1 MLLSQFLKGLRDAG
15 HDIDAVAESLHRKNN
30 PNVSPP
36 SKVDRPCD
44 FMQPLVQVLLDA
56 IAQVA
61 PAKQDTVAMRQL
73 QDMQAQLH
81 AAQEKLRR
89 AGMEVTPD
97 RTRPSNV
104 PLPAA
109 ETPELNSDVSC
120 SVPVDPPLSKRQKT
134 QPSAKTST
142 TQRSLQAM
150 FAASA
155 PSGAPVQEDA
165 AMTMS
170 PDQVLE
176 PKAPSLRS
184 HPLVS
189 TTGPS
194 VKNWYESVDTETQQM
209 AKKIIELLQEQRYG
223 KERLQTAAAQYGIP
237 VGDAL
242 KLTPKSLIQ
251 VISIGAAMSA

>member
-1 MLLSQFLKGLRDAG
+1 
-15 HDIDAVAESLHRKNN
+15 
-30 PNVSPP
+30 
-36 SKVDRPCD
+36 
-44 FMQPLVQVLLDA
+44 MQPLVQVLLDA

-109 ETPELNSDVSC
+109 ETPELNSVAA
-120 SVPVDPPLSKRQKT
+120 DPPLPKRQKT
-134 QPSAKTST
+134 QPSAKTSA

-150 FAASA
+150 FAASTQ
-155 PSGAPVQEDA
+155 SGAPVQEAA

-189 TTGPS
+189 TTVPS
-194 VKNWYESVDTETQQM
+194 VKKWYESFDTETQQM

>member
-1 MLLSQFLKGLRDAG
+1 
-15 HDIDAVAESLHRKNN
+15 
-30 PNVSPP
+30 
-36 SKVDRPCD
+36 
-44 FMQPLVQVLLDA
+44 
-56 IAQVA
+56 
-61 PAKQDTVAMRQL
+61 MRQL

-89 AGMEVTPD
+89 AGMEVTLTALDLLMFLCLLLKP
-97 RTRPSNV
+97 
-104 PLPAA
+104 
-109 ETPELNSDVSC
+109 PELNSDVSC
-120 SVPVDPPLSKRQKT
+120 SVPVDPPLPKRQKN
-134 QPSAKTST
+134 QPSAKTSA

-194 VKNWYESVDTETQQM
+194 VKKWYESFDTETQQM
-209 AKKIIELLQEQRYG
+209 AKRIIELLQEQRYG

>member
-1 MLLSQFLKGLRDAG
+1 
-15 HDIDAVAESLHRKNN
+15 
-30 PNVSPP
+30 
-36 SKVDRPCD
+36 
-44 FMQPLVQVLLDA
+44 
-56 IAQVA
+56 
-61 PAKQDTVAMRQL
+61 MRQL

-120 SVPVDPPLSKRQKT
+120 SVPVDPPLPKRQKT
-134 QPSAKTST
+134 QPSAKTSA

-194 VKNWYESVDTETQQM
+194 VKKWYESFDTETQQM
-209 AKKIIELLQEQRYG
+209 AKKIIESSCSKSSATAKNAFRLPPRSMGSLWVMLLNS
-223 KERLQTAAAQYGIP
+223 P
-237 VGDAL
+237 
-242 KLTPKSLIQ
+242 PNPSFKSFQL
-251 VISIGAAMSA
+251 VLR

>member
-1 MLLSQFLKGLRDAG
+1 M
-15 HDIDAVAESLHRKNN
+15 
-30 PNVSPP
+30 
-36 SKVDRPCD
+36 
-44 FMQPLVQVLLDA
+44 
-56 IAQVA
+56 
-61 PAKQDTVAMRQL
+61 
-73 QDMQAQLH
+73 
-81 AAQEKLRR
+81 
-89 AGMEVTPD
+89 TPD

-120 SVPVDPPLSKRQKT
+120 SVPVDPPLPKRQKT
-134 QPSAKTST
+134 QPSAKTSA

-194 VKNWYESVDTETQQM
+194 VKKWYESFDTETQQM

>member
-1 MLLSQFLKGLRDAG
+1 M
-15 HDIDAVAESLHRKNN
+15 
-30 PNVSPP
+30 
-36 SKVDRPCD
+36 PCWY
-44 FMQPLVQVLLDA
+44 
-56 IAQVA
+56 
-61 PAKQDTVAMRQL
+61 
-73 QDMQAQLH
+73 
-81 AAQEKLRR
+81 
-89 AGMEVTPD
+89 EVTPD

-120 SVPVDPPLSKRQKT
+120 SVPVDPPLPKRQKT
-134 QPSAKTST
+134 QPSAKTSA

-194 VKNWYESVDTETQQM
+194 VKKWYESFDTETQQM
-209 AKKIIELLQEQRYG
+209 AKKIIESSCSKSSATAKNAFRLPPRSMGSLRVMLLNSPPNPSF
-223 KERLQTAAAQYGIP
+223 KSCRL
-237 VGDAL
+237 VL
-242 KLTPKSLIQ
+242 R
-251 VISIGAAMSA
+251 